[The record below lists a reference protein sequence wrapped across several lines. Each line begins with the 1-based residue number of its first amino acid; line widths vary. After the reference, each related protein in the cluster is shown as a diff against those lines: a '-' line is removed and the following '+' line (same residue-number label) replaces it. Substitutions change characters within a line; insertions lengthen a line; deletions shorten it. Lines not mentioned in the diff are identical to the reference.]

1 MSRRSGTIDEGFDA
15 GHPVA
20 EALRSLLP
28 ADGPM
33 SDEARDRLMARAL
46 EARRVA
52 RRSRRRH
59 ARPRLRTAAV
69 AAGALVTAAIIAV
82 AVLLPIYGGSG
93 RSVSARNARLD
104 SVQGNVS
111 VMAPN
116 GDWRSAANAVK
127 LSPGSRVR
135 TGEGSTVSVVFP
147 DESIMRVSDDSEA
160 VVKNLDDDAVSVVH
174 VSGSTYHRVHPGT
187 RYTVSNSDVTSRAL
201 GTAFNVENRKPG
213 DLEILSVE
221 NAVEVEISEHEPI
234 KVAEGEV
241 MVVSMEEGRKAEKSP
256 VSRERLADSRLRD
269 SVRKD
274 EEKGYSTG
282 IYEKLDVSIAEEG
295 TPDREAMQE
304 YPITL
309 VGTASTSGAD
319 LQWTVEPGVEF
330 AGLVLLR
337 SEVSEPVFPDHE
349 IARYADTS
357 IGSASDDSA
366 ARGRTYQ
373 YRLAALS
380 ESGEPI
386 AYSNT
391 LVMSVAAPAS
401 KPEPVSVNLSGT
413 SRPGGVSLEWSVAG
427 ASRFTGFVLERV
439 VEKAPG
445 GSPTPAGST
454 SSRRIDSRNVFFT
467 FVDNSV
473 AGGHTYTYR
482 VGIVVDGAV
491 MAYSKPVTLVVEP

>member
-1 MSRRSGTIDEGFDA
+1 
-15 GHPVA
+15 
-20 EALRSLLP
+20 
-28 ADGPM
+28 
-33 SDEARDRLMARAL
+33 
-46 EARRVA
+46 
-52 RRSRRRH
+52 
-59 ARPRLRTAAV
+59 
-69 AAGALVTAAIIAV
+69 
-82 AVLLPIYGGSG
+82 
-93 RSVSARNARLD
+93 
-104 SVQGNVS
+104 
-111 VMAPN
+111 
-116 GDWRSAANAVK
+116 
-127 LSPGSRVR
+127 
-135 TGEGSTVSVVFP
+135 
-147 DESIMRVSDDSEA
+147 
-160 VVKNLDDDAVSVVH
+160 
-174 VSGSTYHRVHPGT
+174 
-187 RYTVSNSDVTSRAL
+187 
-201 GTAFNVENRKPG
+201 
-213 DLEILSVE
+213 
-221 NAVEVEISEHEPI
+221 
-234 KVAEGEV
+234 
-241 MVVSMEEGRKAEKSP
+241 
-256 VSRERLADSRLRD
+256 
-269 SVRKD
+269 
-274 EEKGYSTG
+274 
-282 IYEKLDVSIAEEG
+282 
-295 TPDREAMQE
+295 
-304 YPITL
+304 
-309 VGTASTSGAD
+309 
-319 LQWTVEPGVEF
+319 
-330 AGLVLLR
+330 LVLLR